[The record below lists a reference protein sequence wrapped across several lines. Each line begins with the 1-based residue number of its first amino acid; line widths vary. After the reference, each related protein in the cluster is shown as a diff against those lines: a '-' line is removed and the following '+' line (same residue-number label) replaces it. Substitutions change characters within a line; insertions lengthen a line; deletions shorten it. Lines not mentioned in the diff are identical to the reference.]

1 MYTMMVGPA
10 LSEVTDQVS
19 VKFRARQE
27 KGLTMTMLVT
37 LDSVFD
43 LVDEVGHDD
52 RLTILW
58 ILKEWL

>member
-1 MYTMMVGPA
+1 M
-10 LSEVTDQVS
+10 SEVTDQVS